1 MEFVVPFLMSM
12 AAGLATGLGALLGV
26 TNLARSARFF
36 SGALGFSAGVMI
48 YVSLVEILP
57 EAIESVENPG
67 APWIAVGALFGGIV
81 FAAVIDALVPDQID
95 PSTTTTSDV
104 RLLRMGVFTAIAIAL
119 HNFPEG
125 FATFLTALTDH
136 TLAIPIVVAIAIH
149 NIPEGLAVAVPI
161 LHATGSAAKAFRW
174 ALLSGLAEPA
184 GAVLGYLILAPF
196 MTPHH
201 FRNRVRRGG
210 WNHGLHFVQPASTG
224 CPQPRSSQGAAVRL
238 VCGDG
243 SHGAVPAHA
252 GMRTGNARGRTC
264 TRAPRTL
271 V

>member
-12 AAGLATGLGALLGV
+12 AAGLATGLGALLAI
-26 TNLARSARFF
+26 TNLARSKRFF

-57 EAIESVENPG
+57 QAIESIETQV
-67 APWIAVGALFGGIV
+67 APWIAVGALFGGIA
-81 FAAVIDALVPDQID
+81 FAAAIDALVPDQIS
-95 PSTTTTSDV
+95 PTTTTTSDV

-196 MTPHH
+196 MTPTI
-201 FRNRVRRGG
+201 FGIVFAGVGG
-210 WNHGLHFVQPASTG
+210 IMVYISFSQLLPAAHNQGHPRAPLLGLF
-224 CPQPRSSQGAAVRL
+224 
-238 VCGDG
+238 
-243 SHGAVPAHA
+243 A
-252 GMRTGNARGRTC
+252 GMAVMALSLLMLG
-264 TRAPRTL
+264 
-271 V
+271 

>member
-196 MTPHH
+196 MTPTI
-201 FRNRVRRGG
+201 FGIVFAGVGG
-210 WNHGLHFVQPASTG
+210 IMVYISFSQLLPAAHNQGHPRAPLFGLF
-224 CPQPRSSQGAAVRL
+224 
-238 VCGDG
+238 
-243 SHGAVPAHA
+243 A
-252 GMRTGNARGRTC
+252 GMAVMALSLLMLG
-264 TRAPRTL
+264 
-271 V
+271 

>member
-57 EAIESVENPG
+57 EAIESVENPA

-81 FAAVIDALVPDQID
+81 FAAVIDALVPDHIN

-161 LHATGSAAKAFRW
+161 LHATGSVAKAFRW

-196 MTPHH
+196 MTPTI
-201 FRNRVRRGG
+201 FGIVFAGVGG
-210 WNHGLHFVQPASTG
+210 IMVYISFSQLLPAAHNQGHPRAPLFGLF
-224 CPQPRSSQGAAVRL
+224 
-238 VCGDG
+238 
-243 SHGAVPAHA
+243 A
-252 GMRTGNARGRTC
+252 GMAVMALSLLMLG
-264 TRAPRTL
+264 
-271 V
+271 

>member
-1 MEFVVPFLMSM
+1 
-12 AAGLATGLGALLGV
+12 
-26 TNLARSARFF
+26 
-36 SGALGFSAGVMI
+36 MI

-57 EAIESVENPG
+57 EAIESVENPA
-67 APWIAVGALFGGIV
+67 APWIAVGALFGGIG
-81 FAAVIDALVPDQID
+81 FAAVIDALVPDHIN

-196 MTPHH
+196 MTPTI
-201 FRNRVRRGG
+201 FGIVFAGVGG
-210 WNHGLHFVQPASTG
+210 IMVYISFSQLLPAAHNQGHPRAPLFGLF
-224 CPQPRSSQGAAVRL
+224 
-238 VCGDG
+238 
-243 SHGAVPAHA
+243 A
-252 GMRTGNARGRTC
+252 GMAVMALSLLMLG
-264 TRAPRTL
+264 
-271 V
+271 

>member
-67 APWIAVGALFGGIV
+67 APWIAVGALFGGIG
-81 FAAVIDALVPDQID
+81 FAAVIDALVPDHIN

-196 MTPHH
+196 MTPTI
-201 FRNRVRRGG
+201 FGIVFAGVGG
-210 WNHGLHFVQPASTG
+210 IMVYISFSQLLPAAHNQGHPRAPLFGLF
-224 CPQPRSSQGAAVRL
+224 
-238 VCGDG
+238 
-243 SHGAVPAHA
+243 A
-252 GMRTGNARGRTC
+252 GMAVMALSLLMLG
-264 TRAPRTL
+264 
-271 V
+271 

>member
-81 FAAVIDALVPDQID
+81 FAAVIDALVPDHIN

-196 MTPHH
+196 MTPTI
-201 FRNRVRRGG
+201 FGIVFAGVGG
-210 WNHGLHFVQPASTG
+210 IMVYISFSQLLPAAHNQGHPRAPLFGLF
-224 CPQPRSSQGAAVRL
+224 
-238 VCGDG
+238 
-243 SHGAVPAHA
+243 A
-252 GMRTGNARGRTC
+252 GMAVMALSLLMLG
-264 TRAPRTL
+264 
-271 V
+271 